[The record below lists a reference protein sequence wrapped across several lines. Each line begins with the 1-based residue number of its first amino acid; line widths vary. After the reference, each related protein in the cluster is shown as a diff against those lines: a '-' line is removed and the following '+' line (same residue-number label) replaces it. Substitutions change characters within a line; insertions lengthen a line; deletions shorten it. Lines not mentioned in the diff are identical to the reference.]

1 MDSLYADNLVRLT
14 ERELIFRHY
23 YFPFGAKRLPLSSIR
38 DVQSLKR
45 TLRHGS
51 WRIWGT
57 GDFRTWFP
65 LDLKR
70 PSRETIFLIRLRHQ
84 QRQIGFTVED
94 STRFTA
100 ALDELKYLQN
110 SSTTE
115 NPK

>member
-1 MDSLYADNLVRLT
+1 MDSHYVDNLVRLT
-14 ERELIFRHY
+14 EREIIFRY
-23 YFPFGAKRLPLSSIR
+23 CYFPFGTKRLPLASIA
-38 DVQSLKR
+38 DIQSLKG

-84 QRQIGFTVED
+84 QRQIAFTVED
-94 STRFTA
+94 LTRFTA
-100 ALDELKYLQN
+100 ALDELKLPQN

-115 NPK
+115 NPE